1 MLASKMFATT
11 LLSQQF
17 HDTVCS
23 VEKGRVRYRIGGEW
37 LYKVVAVREE
47 YTSYKSHFLLLYS
60 SPCHYSTSHHTH
72 PGPRF
77 SHCRKKRCAQQHFSA
92 NTEYEIVKWVRK
104 RWNPSLQCVL
114 SMFWCVTD
122 CLGGEW
128 CEKGRGKQFVCLVQI
143 GY

>member
-37 LYKVVAVREE
+37 LYVVTVAAKEE

-60 SPCHYSTSHHTH
+60 SPPPILFYTPLVRVFVFLIVAKSGAHYSTFLRTLNMKSSNGSENAEI
-72 PGPRF
+72 PVYNAYR
-77 SHCRKKRCAQQHFSA
+77 RCFG
-92 NTEYEIVKWVRK
+92 V
-104 RWNPSLQCVL
+104 
-114 SMFWCVTD
+114 
-122 CLGGEW
+122 
-128 CEKGRGKQFVCLVQI
+128 
-143 GY
+143 